1 MQSRSRTLL
10 KHLPSPFASIGLA
23 VAQGGVCSLGV
34 YLIFGVSSAIPICI
48 ALAIAVAKQ
57 ARSVEEHSTQQQA
70 GHALEVQKLN
80 LALKHQ
86 QEEHLAVIRKMK
98 LEQNEVLLKYHE
110 LEVSLRQS

>member
-1 MQSRSRTLL
+1 MHRN
-10 KHLPSPFASIGLA
+10 PLA
-23 VAQGGVCSLGV
+23 CVFQ
-34 YLIFGVSSAIPICI
+34 
-48 ALAIAVAKQ
+48 
-57 ARSVEEHSTQQQA
+57 
-70 GHALEVQKLN
+70 VQKLN

>member
-1 MQSRSRTLL
+1 L
-10 KHLPSPFASIGLA
+10 INC
-23 VAQGGVCSLGV
+23 VA
-34 YLIFGVSSAIPICI
+34 I
-48 ALAIAVAKQ
+48 
-57 ARSVEEHSTQQQA
+57 TQTT
-70 GHALEVQKLN
+70 GHAPQSLACVFQVQKLN